1 MTLGLTSP
9 IPSDFY
15 DYLKEDEKNQPIEDK
30 WRLYNLRKAVG
41 QNIKQKEIE
50 KKKIEVSK
58 CYEKIIEILSKYVDM
73 NEEQKKIIAVWIM
86 GTYFHEQFNT
96 YPYLF
101 FNAMRGSG
109 KTRTLKLISSLG
121 AKGDGSVQNNL
132 TDAVLF
138 RIPRGTT
145 TCIDEVEQIG
155 HRDKQTLREL
165 LNSAY
170 KKGMKVKRM
179 KKVHKDK
186 EEKQEVEVFEP
197 YFPIALANIWGMD
210 EVLGDRAITLVL
222 EKSNHQSITKMI
234 EDFDTNTEILEIKR
248 TLTQFSDVSDVTLP
262 KKTYIQHWN
271 TYICQ
276 KYNVISSSSSS
287 TSLNIISSLE
297 DIERDQLF
305 NKIDEMGIHGRNLE
319 LFLPL
324 LLTAKDI
331 GEEVFVDI
339 LNVAKNMSHQKKEDE
354 YQDSKDVSL
363 FEFITHLENDLG
375 LNYIALKELTQKFR
389 HFVGDVE
396 EFEDKWLNEKW
407 LGRALKRLNLS
418 LNKKKLSAGVQVM
431 LNFGKAKEKLKIFK
445 HQEEVKS

>member
-1 MTLGLTSP
+1 
-9 IPSDFY
+9 
-15 DYLKEDEKNQPIEDK
+15 
-30 WRLYNLRKAVG
+30 
-41 QNIKQKEIE
+41 
-50 KKKIEVSK
+50 
-58 CYEKIIEILSKYVDM
+58 
-73 NEEQKKIIAVWIM
+73 M

>member
-145 TCIDEVEQIG
+145 TCIDEVVQIG